1 MNKQSVIQRA
11 KAHLQVLCSEI
22 GERRVGSEAN
32 RQSTA
37 YAEKVLKQLG
47 WPAESTRLSVID
59 WHTDGAMLTSI
70 LLHYWSREG
79 RKPWCVPPG
88 AMQLL
93 RGVFILFLCLKMAI
107 SIFHR
112 YMPLSR
118 RIGGVQWRRLLRSPG
133 AGEVYGAKRRLFQRY
148 SVEYQYRRCRL
159 PRRPLLLFTL
169 WFDRRNAGRSA
180 GNNCS
185 NTRNCRRS
193 SLVPGRPQRVPSAGL
208 CGHRRQF
215 TLVY

>member
-88 AMQLL
+88 AMLPL
-93 RGVFILFLCLKMAI
+93 RGGVYPFPMFEDGDFDILSVYAAIPSSWWCSMAKI
-107 SIFHR
+107 TT
-112 YMPLSR
+112 
-118 RIGGVQWRRLLRSPG
+118 
-133 AGEVYGAKRRLFQRY
+133 E
-148 SVEYQYRRCRL
+148 
-159 PRRPLLLFTL
+159 PR
-169 WFDRRNAGRSA
+169 GR
-180 GNNCS
+180 
-185 NTRNCRRS
+185 
-193 SLVPGRPQRVPSAGL
+193 
-208 CGHRRQF
+208 
-215 TLVY
+215 